1 VHVDEGIVNDDFSFD
16 SGLFVGWMVLYDLE
30 TGKRLCHST
39 LAAENSESV
48 SFREG
53 RFTSKRKKA
62 EAAVFGD
69 FEDNLKDAASAAIK
83 KMNGKLKLGYKL
95 LE

>member
-1 VHVDEGIVNDDFSFD
+1 
-16 SGLFVGWMVLYDLE
+16 MVLYDLE